1 MTKNNFMWGGVML
14 NLLKEFYKNNKK
26 ISIIYLSV
34 LSIAFCI
41 LIACVEIKIS
51 GGICIHKNLCYKV
64 IEEIVNAMNNINI
77 Q

>member
-1 MTKNNFMWGGVML
+1 MIKNNFMGGGVVI

-51 GGICIHKNLCYKV
+51 GRIYVHKNFCDKV
-64 IEEIVNAMNNINI
+64 IEETINAMDNINI

>member
-1 MTKNNFMWGGVML
+1 ML
-14 NLLKEFYKNNKK
+14 NLLKEFYRNNKK

-51 GGICIHKNLCYKV
+51 VGICIHKNLCYKV

-77 Q
+77 QYR

>member
-1 MTKNNFMWGGVML
+1 ML

-34 LSIAFCI
+34 LSITFCI
-41 LIACVEIKIS
+41 LLTCVVIKIS
-51 GGICIHKNLCYKV
+51 DRIYVHKNFCDKV
-64 IEEIVNAMNNINI
+64 IEETVNAMNNINI

>member
-1 MTKNNFMWGGVML
+1 ML
-14 NLLKEFYKNNKK
+14 NLLKAFYKNNKK

-41 LIACVEIKIS
+41 LLTCVEIKIS
-51 GGICIHKNLCYKV
+51 GRIYVHKNFCDKV
-64 IEEIVNAMNNINI
+64 IEETVNAMNNINI

>member
-1 MTKNNFMWGGVML
+1 MTKDNFIVGGVML

-51 GGICIHKNLCYKV
+51 GRIYVHKNFCDKV
-64 IEEIVNAMNNINI
+64 IEETVNAMNNINI